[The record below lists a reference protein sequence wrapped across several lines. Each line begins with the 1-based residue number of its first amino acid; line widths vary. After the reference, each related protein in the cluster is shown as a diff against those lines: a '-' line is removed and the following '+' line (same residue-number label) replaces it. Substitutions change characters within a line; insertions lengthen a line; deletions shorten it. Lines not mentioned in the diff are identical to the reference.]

1 MINDFS
7 LNHVELLLLAARWTL
22 WVSLL
27 AFVGGSLAGFGVALA
42 RTSRSAV
49 LRTLS
54 AGYILVVQGTPVLI
68 VLFLTYYGLSL
79 LGWALTPMVAAML
92 AMSIYASAYLGEI
105 WRGCIEAVPSGQ
117 WEAGESLAMTR
128 WQQLRHV
135 VLPQA
140 LRLALPPTVGFS
152 VQVIKNTSITSI
164 IGVVELTRSGQL
176 INNATFQPFQ
186 VFVTVALIYFA
197 ICYPLSAASKR
208 MERKLHVHR

>member
-1 MINDFS
+1 MINEFS
-7 LNHVELLLLAARWTL
+7 LNHVELLLAAARWTL

-27 AFVGGSLAGFGVALA
+27 AFVGGAIAGFAVALA
-42 RTSRSAV
+42 RTSRIPALRAISA
-49 LRTLS
+49 T
-54 AGYILVVQGTPVLI
+54 YILLVQGTPVLI

-79 LGWALTPMVAAML
+79 LGWKLSPMLAAML

-105 WRGCIEAVPSGQ
+105 WRGCIEAVPHGQ
-117 WEAGESLAMTR
+117 WEAGDSLAMTR

-176 INNATFQPFQ
+176 INNATFQPFP

-197 ICYPLSAASKR
+197 ICYPLSTASKR

>member
-1 MINDFS
+1 MISEFS
-7 LNHVELLLLAARWTL
+7 FNHVLLLLAAARWTV

-27 AFVGGSLAGFGVALA
+27 AFIGGGAAGFLVALA
-42 RTSRSAV
+42 KTSRSDF
-49 LRTLS
+49 LRKLS
-54 AGYILVVQGTPVLI
+54 GSYILLVQGTPVLI

-79 LGWALTPMVAAML
+79 LGWKLTPMLAAMF

-105 WRGCIEAVPSGQ
+105 WRGCIEAVPAGQ
-117 WEAGESLAMTR
+117 WEASESLAMTR
-128 WQQLRHV
+128 AQQLRYV

-140 LRLALPPTVGFS
+140 IRLALPPTVGFS

-186 VFVTVALIYFA
+186 VYVTVAVIYFV
-197 ICYPLSAASKR
+197 ICYPLSRASKR
-208 MERKLHVHR
+208 MERKLHVNR

>member
-1 MINDFS
+1 MINEFS
-7 LNHVELLLLAARWTL
+7 FNHVELLLAAARWTL

-27 AFVGGSLAGFGVALA
+27 AFVGGVLAGFVVALA
-42 RTSRSAV
+42 RTSRSPA
-49 LRTLS
+49 LRAISST
-54 AGYILVVQGTPVLI
+54 YILLVQGTPVLI

-79 LGWALTPMVAAML
+79 LGWKLSPMLAAML

-105 WRGCIEAVPSGQ
+105 WRGCIEAVPHGQ

-176 INNATFQPFQ
+176 INNATFQPFP

-197 ICYPLSAASKR
+197 ICYPLSTASKR